1 MYNVLLVD
9 DEDLDLE
16 ALRRFIPWEQL
27 NMQVV
32 SARNS
37 AISAAKY
44 IDQAEL
50 DVLVTD
56 IRMPQMSGLELAK
69 LAQERN
75 KSIRIVFI
83 SGYEDFAYAKQA
95 LSLNACSYI
104 LKPVND
110 NEVYEALTKV
120 KEMLDQEQSRQQ
132 TERAYMEI
140 VQARST
146 DRKPPLPDLKQAL
159 ADCDKKQNK
168 KNSKLAQEII
178 AYIHAHIHEV
188 ITLRNAANT
197 FSYTPNYLGLM
208 FREETGVAFTDYV
221 IQARLLK
228 AQELLTDT
236 NLKIYEIADKVGY
249 RNLNYFSKQF
259 KDCFGISPLEFRRQS

>member
-16 ALRRFIPWEQL
+16 ALRRFIPWDQL

-32 SARNS
+32 SAMNS
-37 AISAAKY
+37 AITAAKY
-44 IDQAEL
+44 INQAEL
-50 DVLVTD
+50 DVLITD

-75 KSIRIVFI
+75 KSVRIIFI
-83 SGYEDFAYAKQA
+83 SGYEDFTYAKQA

-110 NEVYEALTKV
+110 DEVYEALSKV
-120 KEMLDQEQSRQQ
+120 KELLDHEQSQKK
-132 TERAYMEI
+132 TEKAYLEMVQSLGSTPTSPLSEI
-140 VQARST
+140 KQDLT
-146 DRKPPLPDLKQAL
+146 DY
-159 ADCDKKQNK
+159 DKKQYK
-168 KNSKLAQEII
+168 KNQKLAQEII
-178 AYIHAHIHEV
+178 AYIHTHIHEV
-188 ITLRNAANT
+188 ITLRNAANA
-197 FSYTPNYLGLM
+197 FSYTPNYLGFM
-208 FREETGVAFTDYV
+208 FREETGVTFTDYV

-259 KDCFGISPLEFRRQS
+259 KISFGISPLEFRRQS

>member
-16 ALRRFIPWEQL
+16 ALRRFIPWDQL
-27 NMQVV
+27 NMKVV
-32 SARNS
+32 RAMNS

-44 IDQAEL
+44 ITQAEL
-50 DVLVTD
+50 DVLITD

-75 KSIRIVFI
+75 KSIRIIFI
-83 SGYEDFAYAKQA
+83 SGYEDFTYAKQA

-110 NEVYEALTKV
+110 EEVYEALVKV
-120 KEMLDQEQSRQQ
+120 KELLDHEQSQKK
-132 TERAYMEI
+132 TEKAYMEI
-140 VQARST
+140 VQHLGT
-146 DRKPPLPDLKQAL
+146 DRVAPLSDIKHNHMDLN
-159 ADCDKKQNK
+159 KKQYT
-168 KNSKLAQEII
+168 KNQKLAQEII
-178 AYIHAHIHEV
+178 NYIHKHLHEV
-188 ITLRNAANT
+188 ITLRNAANS
-197 FSYTPNYLGLM
+197 FSYTPNYLGFM
-208 FREETGVAFTDYV
+208 FKEETGVTFTDYV

-228 AQELLTDT
+228 AQELLTDS

-259 KDCFGISPLEFRRQS
+259 KDSFGVSPLEFRRQC

>member
-16 ALRRFIPWEQL
+16 ALRRFIPWDQL
-27 NMQVV
+27 NMRVV
-32 SARNS
+32 SALNS
-37 AISAAKY
+37 AVSAAKY

-83 SGYEDFAYAKQA
+83 SGYEDFTYAKQA

-110 NEVYEALTKV
+110 DEVYEALTKV
-120 KEMLDQEQSRQQ
+120 KEMLDHEQSRKQ

-146 DRKPPLPDLKQAL
+146 DRKPPLSDVKQTL
-159 ADCDKKQNK
+159 ADYDKKQNK
-168 KNSKLAQEII
+168 KNPKLAQEII

-188 ITLRNAANT
+188 ITLRNAANA

-259 KDCFGISPLEFRRQS
+259 KDSFGISPLEFRRQS